1 MEVIR
6 LVRRSQRLLCASSRL
21 AAYRP
26 LRRIF
31 SLASAIILNLSQE
44 DAPMGSKKIK
54 GRIKKAASLPLD
66 VVNPHA
72 AGIDIGSRSHYAAVG
87 AKLTSEPVRN
97 FGCTTP
103 DIIRMAEW
111 LKLYGVTT
119 VAIESTGVYWVPVA
133 ALLEEMG
140 FDVHLVDARQA
151 KNMPGRK
158 TDVKDC
164 QWLQQLHQF
173 GLLRRA
179 YRPEKEIEPL
189 RALWRYRKNLTV
201 GCATQITLMHKT
213 LEQMNLQLHKVI
225 SDVMGLTGM
234 RILRALVEGERDPE
248 KLVLLCH
255 PACKRPKEDF
265 IKALTGHYREEQL
278 FILRQT
284 MGAHDFYQSQ
294 MADCDRQIESY
305 IITLP
310 KKADP
315 SAVGSNPDGKAS
327 TYRRKNQVNF
337 DLRTEL
343 IGLTGVDLTLIEGIN
358 EMTAFTVL
366 TEQGFDLS
374 AFPTE
379 KHFASHLG
387 LCPNNTITGGR
398 VKRRGTRKV
407 SSRAA
412 AALRV
417 AAMSLHHSH
426 SAMGSCYRNLFG
438 RLGAPK
444 AITAIAH
451 KLAKLIFR
459 MIRFGEKYVH
469 QTQAAYETN
478 HLERQRRNAI
488 RNAKR
493 YGMNCIDMIT
503 GEIAV

>member
-1 MEVIR
+1 M
-6 LVRRSQRLLCASSRL
+6 
-21 AAYRP
+21 
-26 LRRIF
+26 
-31 SLASAIILNLSQE
+31 
-44 DAPMGSKKIK
+44 
-54 GRIKKAASLPLD
+54 
-66 VVNPHA
+66 
-72 AGIDIGSRSHYAAVG
+72 
-87 AKLTSEPVRN
+87 
-97 FGCTTP
+97 TP

-119 VAIESTGVYWVPVA
+119 VAIESTGVFWVPVA
-133 ALLEEMG
+133 AILEEMG

-151 KNMPGRK
+151 KHMPGRK

-164 QWLQQLHQF
+164 QWLRQLHQF

-225 SDVMGLTGM
+225 TDVMGLTGM
-234 RILRALVEGERDPE
+234 RILRAIVAGERDPE

-255 PACKRPKEDF
+255 PGCKRPKADF
-265 IKALTGHYREEQL
+265 IKALSGHYREEQL
-278 FILRQT
+278 YILRQV
-284 MGAHDFYQSQ
+284 MGAYDFHQSQ
-294 MADCDRQIESY
+294 MADCDHQIESY

-310 KKADP
+310 KKTNVP
-315 SAVGSNPDGKAS
+315 VGPLNPNYKAPP

-343 IGLTGVDLTLIEGIN
+343 IGLTGVDLTMIEGISD
-358 EMTAFTVL
+358 MTALTVL
-366 TEQGFDLS
+366 TEQGFDLA

-387 LCPNNTITGGR
+387 LCPNNIITGGR

-412 AALRV
+412 TALRV

-426 SAMGSCYRNLFG
+426 SAMGSFYRKIFG

-444 AITAIAH
+444 AITAVAH

-459 MIRFGEKYVH
+459 MIRFGAKYVH
-469 QTQAAYETN
+469 QTQSEYETN
-478 HLERQRRNAI
+478 HLEHQRRSAI
-488 RNAKR
+488 KNAKR
-493 YGMNCIDMIT
+493 LGMDCIDMIT
-503 GEIAV
+503 GEIAI